1 MYLFRIP
8 YPESHII
15 RTPHAPVQIIKVKD
29 LIYPA
34 QLDSLKK
41 TVDKA

>member
-1 MYLFRIP
+1 MYLFRYP
-8 YPESHII
+8 YPESYIL

-41 TVDKA
+41 L